1 VRVVDASIVLQWLL
15 ETPSKA
21 ARTVLEDHVEGREA
35 LVAPELL
42 RYEVGNVLVR
52 KTRLAAAAVTT
63 AFDHFLDLE
72 IQTYSLGTAEY
83 RESLRLAGRYKLT
96 MYDAGYVALAVA
108 LGVEMITADQKL
120 ARATAPLGIVH
131 TVS

>member
-1 VRVVDASIVLQWLL
+1 MRVVDASIVLQWLL
-15 ETPSKA
+15 EAPSET
-21 ARTVLEDHVEGREA
+21 ARPVLEDHVEGRDA

-52 KTRLAAAAVTT
+52 KTRLTPAAVTT

-72 IQTYSLGTAEY
+72 IQTYTLGTVEY
-83 RESLRLAGRYKLT
+83 RESLRLAGLYKLT
-96 MYDAGYVALAVA
+96 MYDASYVGLAVA
-108 LGVEMITADQKL
+108 LGVDMITADQKL

-131 TVS
+131 RI